1 MEVRGCS
8 ERGWAARMALSCL
21 ESRDSGGTTESAW
34 LLRLR
39 LDNMKGTE
47 LLEDEE
53 NGRECVA
60 ATTEAG
66 QQR

>member
-1 MEVRGCS
+1 M
-8 ERGWAARMALSCL
+8 RMALSCL

-66 QQR
+66 QQK